1 MTLYSLFSYIN
12 LEIFSIPNSNAVKY
26 GPHPISLYLLVMA
39 NIFKIYSPFSI
50 TSKVSFD
57 LMCPSNGW

>member
-1 MTLYSLFSYIN
+1 M
-12 LEIFSIPNSNAVKY
+12 
-26 GPHPISLYLLVMA
+26 YLLVMA